1 MQVHDP
7 LPRFDSQ
14 LSLHQDVA
22 NFLTCVRLSLTN
34 PTLQLDEAQ
43 LNRCVG
49 FAHLFPHIDGIT
61 PQMWGRPMGVL
72 PSTSQQGMLLWM
84 QGLQQRIDD
93 ATARNLDRAAAAFGP
108 CEEARLARGVS
119 GRSDVEGVRQDLEWW
134 LKQHGELAQRLRN
147 QRQYIKQLLHET
159 RSVSASTAPPML
171 DVMTLAENDDDLYFY
186 QQRVLERQQE
196 AAAKNS
202 NGRNST
208 LEKLFQKPPASSS
221 SQQPQQQQQR
231 GSEAGG
237 LNNSIAGNTN
247 PFNSLVDGL
256 RLTTTEANSAAAAAA
271 AAARRHSSARSDV
284 SDARSTSG
292 TTVGHMTESLGA
304 ELLALQAMRKR
315 VEGIAESREK
325 LVKAVVSLG
334 SPSRTY
340 VRTATAPPF

>member
-1 MQVHDP
+1 MQAHDP

-34 PTLQLDEAQ
+34 PTLQLDETQ

-61 PQMWGRPMGVL
+61 PQMWGRPMGAL
-72 PSTSQQGMLLWM
+72 ASTSQQGMLLWM

-93 ATARNLDRAAAAFGP
+93 ATAKNLDRAAAAFGP

-134 LKQHGELAQRLRN
+134 LKQHGELGQRLRN
-147 QRQYIKQLLHET
+147 QRQYIRQLLHET

-171 DVMTLAENDDDLYFY
+171 DVMLAENDDELYFY

-196 AAAKNS
+196 AAAKNN
-202 NGRNST
+202 NGSRNST
-208 LEKLFQKPPASSS
+208 LEKMFQKPPASSS
-221 SQQPQQQQQR
+221 SQQQQQQQQQR

-237 LNNSIAGNTN
+237 LNNSIAGNVN

-256 RLTTTEANSAAAAAA
+256 RLTSMEANSAVAAA

-304 ELLALQAMRKR
+304 ELLALQAMRQR